1 MADFKQGLQAAQR
14 WLHRAEDEWD
24 QKNGVRAKMHLMLA
38 EAELK
43 RVSGRRAGRALPG
56 WGGRVAA
63 LITLLII
70 GGYGWWSF
78 AEHGKETHAVLPAP
92 AAAQAESA
100 TAVPLP
106 DPVLTTVV
114 QAESKA
120 VVSAVQPLPAVSVKP
135 EAPAEAMETRD
146 VVSADEMQKLVRS
159 AGKSLRS
166 QTKNT
171 KE

>member
-14 WLHRAEDEWD
+14 WLHRAENEWD
-24 QKNGVRAKMHLMLA
+24 QKNGVRAKLHLMLA

-43 RVSGRRAGRALPG
+43 RVSGRKDKSVLHG

-63 LITLLII
+63 LLTLLII

-78 AEHGKETHAVLPAP
+78 AEHSKDALVVLPTSPAVQVQGAP
-92 AAAQAESA
+92 AA
-100 TAVPLP
+100 PLP
-106 DPVLTTVV
+106 EPVLTT
-114 QAESKA
+114 QAETQA
-120 VVSAVQPLPAVSVKP
+120 PASAAQPIVSVKA
-135 EAPAEAMETRD
+135 EAPLEAVETSE